1 MTKEERLDLYEK
13 STKKWGEQA
22 QIDQIIEEM
31 AELTVALNKYKRMT
45 FYKEPKNKE
54 KVFENLYVELSDV
67 SICLEQMIHLFGEDE
82 VEKVKQSQ
90 LEKFKYEIDKF

>member
-1 MTKEERLDLYEK
+1 MTKEERFDLYDR

-31 AELTVALNKYKRMT
+31 AELIVALNKYKRMEY
-45 FYKEPKNKE
+45 YKEPKNKE

-67 SICLEQMIHLFGEDE
+67 SICLEQMIHMFGEEE
-82 VEKVKQSQ
+82 VEKIKISQ
-90 LEKFKYEIDKF
+90 LEKFKQEIEKF

>member
-1 MTKEERLDLYEK
+1 MTKEERIDLYIK

-45 FYKEPKNKE
+45 FYHEPKNKE
-54 KVFENLYVELSDV
+54 KVFENLFVELADV
-67 SICLEQMIHLFGEDE
+67 SICLEQMMYMFGEDN
-82 VEKVKQSQ
+82 VEKIKESQ
-90 LEKFKYEIDKF
+90 LKRFSDEIDN